1 MVFWGS
7 GGTLIVCGEPG
18 AAVDDGAGAAEA
30 EVSVLVV
37 STGFLVFL
45 WAAAVVVPALGVVF
59 WAWTRFRHDDFELEL
74 FSVLQ

>member
-1 MVFWGS
+1 
-7 GGTLIVCGEPG
+7 LIVCDELG
-18 AAVDDGAGAAEA
+18 AAVDGAAEA

-45 WAAAVVVPALGVVF
+45 CEALVVPAFGVMF